1 MKRLARLLA
10 LLLGALA
17 VLVIAVAICGV
28 GGWR

>member
-17 VLVIAVAICGV
+17 GLVIAVAICGV